1 MIAKKTIYNLLY
13 YAVAIILAIFA
24 LLPFVW
30 MLSTSLKTEGALM
43 SIPIQWIPQPI
54 DFTAYTK
61 LFELFPFGRA
71 VMNSTLVTVGTT
83 AVRLISALM
92 AAYIFAKVEF
102 RGREAVF
109 ALFLATMMVPAQVTT
124 IPVFLVLKELSLINS
139 FSGLILP
146 SIFNAFAVF
155 MLRQH
160 IKTIHDDFLDAA
172 YMDGASHYQMF
183 RKIIVPLSVP
193 IIMTLAVLI
202 VMEAWGDY
210 FWPLIVL
217 SEKEKMTLTLAL
229 AQLNGQFS
237 SKYNILMAG
246 SLISMVPILLVY
258 LFAQKYF
265 KEGLQLGGVK

>member
-1 MIAKKTIYNLLY
+1 
-13 YAVAIILAIFA
+13 
-24 LLPFVW
+24 
-30 MLSTSLKTEGALM
+30 M
-43 SIPIQWIPQPI
+43 SIPIQWIPTEPQ
-54 DFTAYTK
+54 FTAYTK
-61 LFELFPFGRA
+61 LFELFPFGKA
-71 VMNSTLVTVGTT
+71 VMNSAFVTAATT
-83 AVRLISALM
+83 AVRLLSSLM
-92 AAYIFAKVEF
+92 AAYIFAKVPF
-102 RGREAVF
+102 KGREIVF

-139 FSGLILP
+139 YSGLILP
-146 SIFNAFAVF
+146 SIFNAFAIF

-172 YMDGASHYQMF
+172 YMDGASHFQMF
-183 RKIIVPLSVP
+183 RKIIIPLSIP
-193 IIMTLAVLI
+193 IVMTLAVLV
-202 VMEAWGDY
+202 VMETWGDY

-237 SKYNILMAG
+237 SKYNVLMAG

-258 LFAQKYF
+258 LFAQKFF

>member
-1 MIAKKTIYNLLY
+1 MVRKPINSLLY
-13 YAVAIILAIFA
+13 YVIAIILAVFA
-24 LLPFVW
+24 LLPFLW

-43 SIPIQWIPQPI
+43 SIPIQWIPDPI
-54 DFTAYTK
+54 HFSAYTK
-61 LFELFPFGRA
+61 LFELFPFGKA
-71 VMNSTLVTVGTT
+71 VLNSAFITAATT
-83 AVRLISALM
+83 AVRLISSLM
-92 AAYIFAKVEF
+92 AAYIFAKVSF
-102 RGREAVF
+102 KGREIVF

-139 FSGLILP
+139 YSGLILP
-146 SIFNAFAVF
+146 SIFNAFAIF

-172 YMDGASHYQMF
+172 YMDGASHFQMF
-183 RKIIVPLSVP
+183 RKIIMPLSVP
-193 IIMTLAVLI
+193 IVMTLAVLI
-202 VMEAWGDY
+202 VMETWGDY

-258 LFAQKYF
+258 LFAQKFF

>member
-1 MIAKKTIYNLLY
+1 MAKKPVNTLLY
-13 YAVAIILAIFA
+13 YIVALTLAVFA
-24 LLPFVW
+24 LLPFAW

-43 SIPIQWIPQPI
+43 SIPIQWIPNPVSF
-54 DFTAYTK
+54 DAYVK
-61 LFELFPFGRA
+61 LFELFPFGRS
-71 VMNSTLVTVGTT
+71 VMNSAVITIATT

-92 AAYIFAKVEF
+92 AAYVFAKIEF
-102 RGREAVF
+102 KGREILF
-109 ALFLATMMVPAQVTT
+109 GLFLATMMVPAQVTT
-124 IPVFLVLKELSLINS
+124 IPMFLVLKELSLINT

-160 IKTIHDDFLDAA
+160 MMTVHNDFIDAA
-172 YMDGASHYQMF
+172 FMDGASHFHIF
-183 RKIIVPLSVP
+183 RKIMIPLSMP
-193 IIMTLAVLI
+193 IIMTLGVLV

-237 SKYNILMAG
+237 SKYNMSMAG
-246 SLISMVPILLVY
+246 SLISMIPILLLY